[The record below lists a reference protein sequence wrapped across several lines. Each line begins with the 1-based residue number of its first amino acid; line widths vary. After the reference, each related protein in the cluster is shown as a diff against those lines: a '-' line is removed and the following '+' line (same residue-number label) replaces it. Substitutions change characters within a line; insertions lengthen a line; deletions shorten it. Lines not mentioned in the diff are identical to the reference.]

1 MGTDFRRLELK
12 KITAVI
18 PVRKGSVRVRNKNIK
33 PFADSTLLDIKI
45 DKLKTIN
52 LIDEIIVSSD
62 CPDMLSIA
70 ENKNVKTHKREGYFA
85 SSEATN
91 SEFFKNL
98 AESIEC
104 EYLMYCPVTCPLIS
118 KETYFDCIN
127 TFQSPNVSNLV
138 TVAPVKHHL
147 WLDGRPLNYDI
158 RKSPNSQDLPDI
170 YQITY
175 GVCIISRKDMIES
188 GNVVSSDPT
197 FKILDEIES
206 VDIDTE
212 FDFMVAEKVYND
224 LKINKT
230 IS

>member
-1 MGTDFRRLELK
+1 MK

-18 PVRKGSVRVRNKNIK
+18 PVRKGSVRVKNKNIK
-33 PFADSTLLDIKI
+33 PFANSTLLEIKI
-45 DKLKTIN
+45 QRLKQIN

-62 CPDMLSIA
+62 CEKMLDVASGLGV
-70 ENKNVKTHKREGYFA
+70 NTHKRDAYYA
-85 SSEATN
+85 SSEANN

-98 AESIEC
+98 AESIDC
-104 EYLMYCPVTCPLIS
+104 DYMMYSPVTCPLIS

-127 TFQSPNVSNLV
+127 TFQDQDVHNLV

-147 WLDGRPLNYDI
+147 WLDGQPLNYDI
-158 RKSPNSQDLPDI
+158 KDSPNSQDLPDI

-175 GVCIISRKDMIES
+175 GICIISRDDMAS
-188 GNVVSSDPT
+188 YGNIVNETPT

-212 FDFMVAEKVYND
+212 FDFMIAEKIYKE
-224 LKINKT
+224 LYHA
-230 IS
+230 